1 MHYEIKILH
10 SNTVVSYGVFAD
22 VNEGIRF
29 VLNRLHH
36 VIKKDIKKDIMECL
50 DDFCIINNYSYKVE
64 IVN

>member
-1 MHYEIKILH
+1 M
-10 SNTVVSYGVFAD
+10 SYGVFAD

-36 VIKKDIKKDIMECL
+36 VIKKDIKKDIMEYL
-50 DDFCIINNYSYKVE
+50 DEFCIINSYSYKVE